1 MGAKHDNNES
11 ALIVSPIHFN
21 LGLLLLCAWSVEEI
35 FATHTRASSATGL
48 RVYNNFYNM

>member
-1 MGAKHDNNES
+1 MS
-11 ALIVSPIHFN
+11 QLSLYPLFIN